1 MTSSKHFLFILPAA
15 LLIAACTT
23 EQSTENAEVEENTD
37 LPVTLETI
45 EEKPF
50 EHKIRVQGNIE
61 TDQDIL
67 LTAEMGGLITSVL
80 VKEGQKVTKGQ
91 VIARIDASVLASNM
105 AELQNQLKYAEYM
118 LDKQSELNKRGV
130 GSEFDLKAAQNQ
142 VNSIRASMN
151 SLSTQQGKAVV
162 KAPFTGII
170 DQVFA
175 TGGQMAGP
183 AAPIARLVNNT
194 NVDIV
199 ATVSEKHYLNIKE
212 GTLIDVSFPNYSD
225 TVLHLAITNV
235 GNYIEPTNR
244 TFRIMSSIKNN
255 KLLLPNML
263 AEVSIT
269 DLKVEKGIVISS
281 KAILK
286 DENNKDFVFVA
297 EPSKDKEG
305 SYSLKKVNIEVV
317 EKYDGQALIKGS
329 SLKPGQQIVVEGA
342 KGISEENTVR
352 IK

>member
-297 EPSKDKEG
+297 EPSKDKKG